1 MKLAQDC
8 ASAATPPD
16 ETSPG
21 LCLCSHTLV
30 QWPER
35 LCLCS
40 SVCLSA
46 PVSLVG
52 CMVCS
57 LLVKL
62 TAQCSSIVAPPQSGL
77 SACCGVALVW
87 SNSQQESVQFAWQ
100 HVRSCSCSPAGC
112 SLLIKLPTWHC
123 SAVAPPRLGVAQK
136 SVHSVFGK
144 AVSLCLL
151 WGCLGTSQCE
161 SVQLA
166 WQNVT
171 GCSRSPAGSPPAP
184 REVWN
189 SHRESQVQQSTGCT
203 LLCPLT
209 LVNRSSALWPL
220 LKAQQDWENIML
232 DRGKIYLCVCERE
245 CVCVHVC
252 VHKCGLLKH
261 WKNMPTLYVNV
272 FLLNFF

>member
-1 MKLAQDC
+1 MKLAQNC

-21 LCLCSHTLV
+21 LCLCSHTSWWNSSPGLCLCSHTLV

-35 LCLCS
+35 LCSCS
-40 SVCLSA
+40 SVCLSV

-62 TAQCSSIVAPPQSGL
+62 TAQRSSTVAPPQSGL

-87 SNSQQESVQFAWQ
+87 SSNQHESVQFAWQ

-144 AVSLCLL
+144 VVSLCLL

-171 GCSRSPAGSPPAP
+171 GCSRSPAGSPLPPEKCEISIGNLKSSKVQAALFYAP
-184 REVWN
+184 SPWWTGVVLCGLYLRHSKTERILCWTEARSIYVCV
-189 SHRESQVQQSTGCT
+189 RESV
-203 LLCPLT
+203 
-209 LVNRSSALWPL
+209 
-220 LKAQQDWENIML
+220 
-232 DRGKIYLCVCERE
+232 CVCA
-245 CVCVHVC
+245 CVCAQM
-252 VHKCGLLKH
+252 
-261 WKNMPTLYVNV
+261 WPA
-272 FLLNFF
+272 